1 MNTTDLCDQALPL
14 PPKSRTGMFEPENRK
29 SYIAVCI
36 SLWSV
41 LSYLIITHFIVMAV
55 EIQGA
60 SMSPT
65 LLDGEKFLLN
75 RFEYL
80 YRPPHRGEIIVL
92 RDPEDHGLS
101 IKRII
106 GMPGET
112 FEIRQEGIFIN
123 GEKFEEPYLS
133 SDSRQATSHK
143 LIPRRVLGV
152 NEFYVLGDNRDYS
165 ADSRIYGPLPA
176 NEVLG
181 HIPSR

>member
-1 MNTTDLCDQALPL
+1 
-14 PPKSRTGMFEPENRK
+14 MFEPENRK

-36 SLWSV
+36 TLWSI
-41 LSYLIITHFIVMAV
+41 LSYLTITHYIVMAV

-65 LLDGEKFLLN
+65 LLDGDKFLLN

-106 GMPGET
+106 GMPGEA
-112 FEIRQEGIFIN
+112 FEIRREGIFIN

-133 SDSRQATSHK
+133 PESRKATSHK
-143 LIPRRVLGV
+143 LIPRKVLGE
-152 NEFYVLGDNRDYS
+152 NEFYVLGDNRDFS
-165 ADSRIYGPLPA
+165 ADSRVYGPLPVNA
-176 NEVLG
+176 VLG
-181 HIPSR
+181 HIPSH